1 MPFTWPAPARDL
13 YIRPNLCGQV
23 MASVR
28 HISNPTALLLP
39 LSSRGS
45 TLHESPCPSTV
56 RGDHR
61 PALLRWDVC
70 WHPEGTELPAPLIYA
85 AENPLSD
92 AGSNDDLADELL
104 GALTALGGSAGNV
117 RLRETLE
124 WDEASYE
131 AVKAELLSRRLIVT
145 GRGRGGSVALAD
157 GSEREASGNGKAPS
171 PAPRTRAPNGTRA
184 ASAPSS
190 FEQAFR
196 AIDDCLRKEAGCG
209 TELDYTEQ
217 TSWLLFLKYLD
228 GLEDDRAAVAALEG
242 RSYTPILE
250 ETYRWSRWAA
260 PKNASG
266 QLDHHAAL
274 TGDDLRD
281 FVNAKLFPYL
291 ERFKQ
296 SASGPNTIEYKIG
309 EIFGELRNKISSG
322 YNLREIIDWLDGL
335 RLRSQAEKHELSM
348 LYEEKIKRM
357 GNAGRN
363 GGEYYTPRPLIRAI
377 VQVVNPQIGETV
389 YDPAV
394 GSAGFLCEAFEFM
407 RKGGSTRAELS
418 TADLDTL
425 QTRTFTGKEKK
436 SLAYVI
442 AIMNMIL
449 HGIEAPKVL
458 HTNTL
463 TENLSDVQE
472 RDRFDV
478 ILANPPFGGSER
490 KEVQQN
496 FEIRTGETAFL
507 FLQHFIRL
515 LRAGGRAGVVI
526 KNTFLSNT
534 DNASVA
540 LRQKLLTDCNLH
552 TVLDCPG
559 GTFQGAG
566 VKTVVLFFEK
576 GAPTRKVWFY
586 QLDPG
591 RNLGKTNPLNDRDLA
606 EFVELQKTFA
616 DSPKSWSVAVDSID
630 PQSWDLS
637 VKNPHGGEA
646 VAHRSPQEIMEEIAA
661 LDAESAEVLS
671 RIRALV

>member
-1 MPFTWPAPARDL
+1 MT
-13 YIRPNLCGQV
+13 
-23 MASVR
+23 
-28 HISNPTALLLP
+28 
-39 LSSRGS
+39 
-45 TLHESPCPSTV
+45 
-56 RGDHR
+56 
-61 PALLRWDVC
+61 
-70 WHPEGTELPAPLIYA
+70 YA
-85 AENPLSD
+85 AESQLSD
-92 AGSNDDLADELL
+92 LGSDDALCDEFL
-104 GALTALGGSAGNV
+104 GALAALSGSAGNG
-117 RLRETLE
+117 RLRDVLE
-124 WDEASYE
+124 WDDARYD
-131 AVKAELLSRRLIVT
+131 AVKAELLDRGLIVP

-157 GSEREASGNGKAPS
+157 GDGARVPMATDGDRPARRPRPARGSGS
-171 PAPRTRAPNGTRA
+171 
-184 ASAPSS
+184 ASASS
-190 FEQAFR
+190 FETAFR

-228 GLEDDRAAVAALEG
+228 GLEDDRAAMAALEG
-242 RSYTPILE
+242 RSPSPILE
-250 ETYRWSRWAA
+250 PAYRWNSWAA
-260 PKNASG
+260 PKDASG

-281 FVNAKLFPYL
+281 FVNQQLFPYL

-296 SASGPNTIEYKIG
+296 RAEGSNTIEYKIG
-309 EIFGELRNKISSG
+309 EIFGEIRNKISSG
-322 YNLREIIDWLDGL
+322 YNLREIIDLIDGL
-335 RLRSQAEKHELSM
+335 QFRSQAEKHELSM

-363 GGEYYTPRPLIRAI
+363 GGEYYTPRPLIRAM
-377 VQVVNPQIGETV
+377 VQVVNPEIGETV

-394 GSAGFLCEAFEFM
+394 GSAGFLCEAFEYM
-407 RKGGSTRAELS
+407 RKGGASGREL
-418 TADLDTL
+418 TTQDLDTL
-425 QTRTFTGKEKK
+425 QSRTFTGKEKK

-449 HGIEAPKVL
+449 HGIEAPNIL
-458 HTNTL
+458 HANTL

-472 RDRFDV
+472 KDRFDV

-496 FEIRTGETAFL
+496 FGIRSGETAFL
-507 FLQHFIRL
+507 FLQHFIRM
-515 LRAGGRAGVVI
+515 LRAGGRSGVVI
-526 KNTFLSNT
+526 KNTFLSNS

-540 LRQKLLTDCNLH
+540 LRQKLLEECNLH

-576 GAPTRKVWFY
+576 GAPTRRVWFY

-616 DSPKSWSVAVDSID
+616 DSAKSWSVEVDAID
-630 PQSWDLS
+630 RQSWDLS
-637 VKNPHGGEA
+637 VKNPNAAEA
-646 VAHRSPQEIMEEIAA
+646 AELRSPQEILAEISA
-661 LDAESAEVLS
+661 LDAESAQVLA
-671 RIRALV
+671 RIGGLL